1 MKEEE
6 SVEKESKTEKLEP
19 VKVSE
24 MSAKEMIEF
33 TKVTEIWIEDS
44 KSKEVWDILIED
56 SKNKKPKINKVEVA
70 AICKHMNC
78 LEARMD
84 ISVINIFSASS

>member
-19 VKVSE
+19 VEVNE

-33 TKVTEIWIEDS
+33 TKVTDVWVEDS
-44 KSKEVWDILIED
+44 RSKEVWDILIED
-56 SKNKKPKINKVEVA
+56 SKNEEP
-70 AICKHMNC
+70 
-78 LEARMD
+78 
-84 ISVINIFSASS
+84 